1 MRTASRWVPLLAT
14 CFLLAMPATSRAE
27 WQFAPF
33 LGYTFKGSTTL
44 IDLENAAPQRRWHVG
59 GAATLLGDGPVGVE
73 GDFVYTPNFF
83 DREEIAQV
91 ESSRM
96 YAVMGNVV
104 LTTPRRWNQYGLRPY
119 VSGGVGVL
127 HASNQ
132 DIRGSI
138 PTVRVNLMGMNVG
151 GGAVGFLTDRTGVR
165 FDLRYFKN
173 VRGIDLEELGEPISV
188 GPVQLR
194 FWTLSFGVVIKY

>member
-1 MRTASRWVPLLAT
+1 MRTALRRVPLLAV
-14 CFLLAMPATSRAE
+14 LLLLVTPAPGGAE

-33 LGYTFKGSTTL
+33 LGYTFRGSTTL
-44 IDLENAAPQRRWHVG
+44 IDLEDAAPQRRWNFG
-59 GAATLLGDGPVGVE
+59 GAVTLLGDAPVGVE
-73 GDFVYTPNFF
+73 GYFVYTPNFF
-83 DREEIAQV
+83 DREEVVQV
-91 ESSRM
+91 ESSRA

-127 HASNQ
+127 HAFNQ

-138 PTVRVNLMGMNVG
+138 PTVRVNLMAMNVG

-173 VRGIDLEELGEPISV
+173 VRGIDLEQLGEPISV
-188 GPVQLR
+188 GPVRLR